1 MTDEAGQPGGDA
13 GSGPHEPG
21 GNPGRREGDPV
32 ATEVMRA
39 RLRRLESRLEPLL
52 ASLEGTG
59 SAAVRT
65 ARHVPAWR
73 RASEGEPR
81 WPVTIA
87 VAGMIALQLSLPT
100 RLSLTGRWI
109 LPLIEAV
116 ILGVL
121 IASNPRRIS
130 KRSPMLRVLGLAL
143 IGVASL
149 ANAWAV
155 VGLVAGIAKG
165 TDGASAGPLLVTGGS
180 IWLTNVIIFAL
191 WYWEL
196 DRGGPVSR
204 AHALDVEPDFLF
216 PEMTAPELADPTWT
230 PYFVDYLYVA
240 FTNATAFS
248 PTDTL
253 PFTRWAKL
261 AMMLQAAISLATGA
275 LVIARAVN
283 ILR

>member
-1 MTDEAGQPGGDA
+1 MGDEGSRSEDA
-13 GSGPHEPG
+13 GRSGGHDPG
-21 GNPGRREGDPV
+21 AAPPAPGADP
-32 ATEVMRA
+32 ELMRA
-39 RLRRLESRLEPLL
+39 RLRRLEHAIEPLL
-52 ASLEGTG
+52 ASLEGRG
-59 SAAVRT
+59 SAA
-65 ARHVPAWR
+65 ARAAARIAPAWR
-73 RASEGEPR
+73 RAGEGEPR

-87 VAGMIALQLSLPT
+87 VVGMIALQLSLPT

-109 LPLIEAV
+109 LPLVEAV
-116 ILGVL
+116 ILVVL
-121 IASNPRRIS
+121 IATNPRRIS
-130 KRSPMLRVLGLAL
+130 KRSPLVRTLGLTL

-149 ANAWAV
+149 ANAWSAASLV
-155 VGLVAGIAKG
+155 VGIVKG
-165 TDGASAGPLLVTGGS
+165 TEGDAAGPLLVTGGS

-216 PEMTAPELADPTWT
+216 PEMTAPELADPNWK